1 VGNRNSA
8 EHGNYQQG
16 AVQEKVIKRSFKCRR
31 MAAFEFMINNIER
44 KHERTDRGEA
54 RADEVLQVEVVDRDP
69 PPYLLLN

>member
-1 VGNRNSA
+1 
-8 EHGNYQQG
+8 
-16 AVQEKVIKRSFKCRR
+16 